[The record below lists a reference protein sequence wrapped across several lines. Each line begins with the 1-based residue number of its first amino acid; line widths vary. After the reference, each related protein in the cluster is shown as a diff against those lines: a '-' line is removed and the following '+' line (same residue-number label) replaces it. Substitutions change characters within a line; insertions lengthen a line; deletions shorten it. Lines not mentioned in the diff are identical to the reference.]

1 MASAP
6 CHPVGLPA
14 TFTRVP
20 LARKINFPHDVN
32 QMSDM
37 PDFTLT
43 PGESG
48 DTLVLTGPLLVST
61 LGRLDQRLRAI
72 TTPIAKVDLAGVG
85 AIDTVGAW
93 VCCRL
98 TRDSGAEI
106 VNAGDTA
113 QRLIEE
119 LRKVDDG
126 RPAEIPKPMLIWLR
140 VPANV
145 GQTVI
150 NLATGGI
157 AMLGFVGQM
166 MLSGFGILRHPGRFR
181 SRALVHQMELVGVN
195 SLGIIGL
202 MSFLVGIVIAQQGAV
217 ELRQF
222 GAEVYT
228 INLVGRLTLRE
239 LGILMTAIMVAG
251 RSGSAFAAELGTMK
265 LTEEVDAMRTIGVSP
280 MEALVVPRV
289 LATVVMMPLLGVY
302 SAVMG
307 IIGGAF
313 LGQLSLGIPFLS
325 FLSRIRLV
333 VPISDVWVGLIKGPV
348 FGLIVALA
356 GCYQGMQVKSN
367 AEEVGKRTTAAV
379 VFAIF
384 TVIVLD
390 AFFAVFFT
398 EVGWG

>member
-1 MASAP
+1 
-6 CHPVGLPA
+6 
-14 TFTRVP
+14 
-20 LARKINFPHDVN
+20 
-32 QMSDM
+32 MSTK

-43 PGESG
+43 PGEGG
-48 DTLVLTGPLLVST
+48 DTLVLTGAMLVST
-61 LGRLDQRLRAI
+61 LGALDVRLRAI
-72 TTPIAKVDLAGVG
+72 TTPIAQIDLAGVE

-93 VCCRL
+93 ICCRL
-98 TRDSGAEI
+98 SRDTGAAI
-106 VNAGDTA
+106 VHAGDGA
-113 QRLIEE
+113 QRLIDA
-119 LRKVDDG
+119 LHRVDDG
-126 RPAEIPKPMLIWLR
+126 HEAQTVRLLPVWLR
-140 VPANV
+140 VPANTGDTVV
-145 GQTVI
+145 GLLSGAVRV
-150 NLATGGI
+150 
-157 AMLGFVGQM
+157 LGFVGQM
-166 MLSGFGILRHPGRFR
+166 VIAAGTLLRHP
-181 SRALVHQMELVGVN
+181 SRIRGKALTHQMELVGVN
-195 SLGIIGL
+195 ALGIIGL

-217 ELRQF
+217 ELQQF

-265 LTEEVDAMRTIGVSP
+265 LTEEVDAMRTIGVAP
-280 MEALVVPRV
+280 MEALVLPRV
-289 LATVVMMPLLGVY
+289 VATVVMMPLLGVY

-313 LGQLSLGIPFLS
+313 LGQVSLGIPFFT
-325 FLSRIRLV
+325 FLTRIRLV
-333 VPISDVWVGLIKGPV
+333 VPTYDVWVGLIKGPV

-356 GCYQGMQVKSN
+356 GCYQGMQVKAN
-367 AEEVGKRTTAAV
+367 AEEVGTRTTAAV

>member
-1 MASAP
+1 MAFAP
-6 CHPVGLPA
+6 CHPGGPAA
-14 TFTRVP
+14 TFTRQA
-20 LARKINFPHDVN
+20 LAPTTDFPHEAGL
-32 QMSDM
+32 MSDT
-37 PDFTLT
+37 PDFTLI
-43 PGESG
+43 PGENG
-48 DTLVLTGPLLVST
+48 DTLVFTGPLLVST

-72 TTPIAKVDLAGVG
+72 TTPIAKIDLAAVG

-93 VCCRL
+93 ICCRL

-106 VNAGDTA
+106 INAGDTA
-113 QRLIEE
+113 QRLIGE
-119 LRKVDDG
+119 LRKGDDG
-126 RPAEIPKPMLIWLR
+126 RSVEVPRPQRIWIR

-145 GQTVI
+145 GNTVI
-150 NLATGGI
+150 GLAYGAIGV
-157 AMLGFVGQM
+157 LGFVGEMILATVQ
-166 MLSGFGILRHPGRFR
+166 LLRHPGRFR
-181 SRALVHQMELVGVN
+181 YRALVHQMELVGVN

-202 MSFLVGIVIAQQGAV
+202 MSFLVGIVIAQQGSV

-228 INLVGRLTLRE
+228 VNLVGRLTLRE

-265 LTEEVDAMRTIGVSP
+265 LTEEIDAMRTIGVSP

-289 LATVVMMPLLGVY
+289 LATVIMMPLLGVF
-302 SAVMG
+302 SAVVG

-313 LGQLSLGIPFLS
+313 LGQVALGIPFIT

-333 VPISDVWVGLIKGPV
+333 VPVFDVWVGLIKGPV

-379 VFAIF
+379 VMAIF